1 MLYFSVLV
9 FLLVNT
15 YFCSRAKNKKSASK
29 WFFVSGLL
37 VLGIMS
43 GCRFQVGGRSDMYRN
58 YVHVYE
64 AEFISWGEILTP
76 SLEFLH
82 RVLRKIVITIFGDP
96 QAYFFITAFF
106 ISGVFFTSLKKY
118 SPNFMLGVIMFYTGS
133 YFSANNITGQYI
145 AIAISL
151 FGIKYII
158 ENKPWN
164 FFFCVLL
171 ALGFHASAVIV
182 IPLYF
187 LSKSKFTKNHLILY
201 TIIGLLVVLFNRQVT
216 NIIRL
221 FMYENYGDGE
231 GYGESSSNPIRL
243 IWPAFSFLCMMISKA
258 EGYQYIPESLRGDT
272 VKITRFNN
280 LIFHGTVLSIYFSL
294 LSATSM
300 LVFSRVA
307 AYFSIYSTLN
317 EIYGIKA
324 SSNRNTRRI
333 LTLALWGLVIVWFL
347 YKNWQGKLNPTPYT
361 PFWEYPW
368 RAIP

>member
-1 MLYFSVLV
+1 MLYFAVFV
-9 FLLVNT
+9 FLLVNGF
-15 YFCSRAKNKKSASK
+15 FCGRAKNKKSASR
-29 WFFVSGLL
+29 WFFFSSLL

-58 YVHVYE
+58 YMHTYTT
-64 AEFISWGEILTP
+64 AFMSWESILTP

-82 RVLRKIVITIFGDP
+82 GVLRKLVITIFRDP
-96 QAYFFITAFF
+96 QVYFFITAFF
-106 ISGVFFTSLKKY
+106 IAGAYFLALRKY
-118 SPNFMLGVIMFYTGS
+118 SPNFVLGVLLFYTGS
-133 YFSANNITGQYI
+133 YFSANNITRQYI

-158 ENKPWN
+158 DNKPWN
-164 FFFCVLL
+164 FFLCVLL
-171 ALGFHASAVIV
+171 ALGFHASAVVV

-187 LSKSKFTKNHLILY
+187 LSKNKFTKNHIIAY
-201 TIIGLLVVLFNRQVT
+201 TVIGILVVLFNRQVT

-221 FMYENYGDGE
+221 LMYDNYGDGE
-231 GYGESSSNPIRL
+231 GYGESASNPLRL
-243 IWPAFSFLCMMISKA
+243 VWPAFSFLCLMISKA
-258 EGYQYIPESLRGDT
+258 ENYQYVPETLRGNT

-280 LIFHGTVLSIYFSL
+280 LVFHGTVLSIYFSL

-300 LVFSRVA
+300 LIFSRVGV
-307 AYFSIYSTLN
+307 YFSIYSTLN

-333 LTLALWGLVIVWFL
+333 LTLALWGLFIVLFL
-347 YKNWQGKLNPTPYT
+347 YKNWQGKLIPTPYT